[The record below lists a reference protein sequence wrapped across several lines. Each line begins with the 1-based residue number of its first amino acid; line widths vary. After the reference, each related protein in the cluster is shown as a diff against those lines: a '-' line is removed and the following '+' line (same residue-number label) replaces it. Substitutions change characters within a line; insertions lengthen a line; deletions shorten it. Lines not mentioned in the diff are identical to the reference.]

1 MMKMTYDVVIIG
13 AGLAGF
19 SSALAAI
26 KYNKKAL
33 IVAKGLGNFYSASGY
48 IDFLGY
54 YPANSKQP
62 VPNPKISVKELIDK
76 QPNHPYSLVGEDA
89 INDAFSAF
97 LQATNEMG
105 LPYTGS
111 MDENILMPSAAG
123 ALVPTS
129 LYPKTANRKI
139 TEAKEVIVVGIKEL
153 ADFYPVYA
161 AHNLK
166 RQLKCSIK
174 PVWVTLGLKINREL
188 NSYDIAIAMEKS
200 EIKNSFINQL
210 KSIVS
215 KDSLVV
221 VPAVLGVNAWQ
232 EVISDIEQG
241 LECSVLE
248 FPTLPP
254 SVMGYRL
261 AENLKDYLEFNGVDF
276 IIGHPVTHVNYSQNA
291 CQEIGIT
298 TGSGRV
304 KIINGDNF
312 ILATGGILSEGLF
325 VYPHEIKETVFG
337 LPVALVPQTTHEDF
351 FDMEQVAISH
361 AGVLTN
367 TKLQPVKPGTQQVLY
382 ENIFVA
388 GATLAGYDPFIEKSG
403 NGVALASGYKA
414 GLMAVAGREDGY
426 NE

>member
-1 MMKMTYDVVIIG
+1 MTYDVVIIG

-33 IVAKGLGNFYSASGY
+33 IIAKGLGNFYSASGY

-54 YPANSKQP
+54 YPASSKESVSNPKESLKELMTKQP
-62 VPNPKISVKELIDK
+62 Y
-76 QPNHPYSLVGEDA
+76 HPYSLVGEDA
-89 INDAFSAF
+89 IKDAFSAF
-97 LQATNEMG
+97 LQATREMG
-105 LPYTGS
+105 LPYKGS
-111 MDENILMPSAAG
+111 MDENMLMPSASG

-129 LYPKTANRKI
+129 LYPQTAYKKV
-139 TEAKEVIVVGIKEL
+139 TEAKELIVVGIKEL
-153 ADFYPVYA
+153 ADFYPAYA

-166 RQLKCSIK
+166 KQLKGSIK
-174 PVWVTLGLKINREL
+174 PVWVSLGLNIKREL

-200 EIKNSFINQL
+200 EIRNKLISQL
-210 KSIVS
+210 KSVVS

-221 VPAVLGVNAWQ
+221 IPAVLGVNAWQ
-232 EVISDIEQG
+232 EVIGDIEQE
-241 LECSVLE
+241 LKCRVLE

-261 AENLKDYLEFNGVDF
+261 AESLKNYLESKGVDF
-276 IIGHPVTHVNYSQNA
+276 IIGHPVTHVNYSNDI

-304 KIINGDNF
+304 KKIRGASF
-312 ILATGGILSEGLF
+312 ILATGGILSEGLL

-337 LPVALVPQTTHEDF
+337 LPVALADQTTSEDF
-351 FDMEQVAISH
+351 FDMEQIAISH

-367 TKLQPVKPGTQQVLY
+367 KKLQPVRPDTQQVIY

-414 GLMAVAGREDGY
+414 GLMAVAGRDE

>member
-1 MMKMTYDVVIIG
+1 MTYDVVIIG

-19 SSALAAI
+19 SAALAAI
-26 KYNKKAL
+26 KHNKKAL
-33 IVAKGLGNFYSASGY
+33 VVAKGLGNFYSASGF

-54 YPANSKQP
+54 YPANSKKP
-62 VPNPKISVKELIDK
+62 ASRPKDSLKELMDK
-76 QPNHPYSLVGEDA
+76 NPNHPYSVVGEDS
-89 INDAFSAF
+89 IKDAFGAF
-97 LQATNEMG
+97 LQATREMG

-111 MDENILMPSAAG
+111 MDENVLMPSAAG

-129 LYPKTANRKI
+129 LYPETADKKI
-139 TEAKEVIVVGIKEL
+139 TEAKEVIVVGIKEM

-166 RQLKCSIK
+166 KQLKCSIK
-174 PVWVTLGLKINREL
+174 PVWVTLDLNIDREL
-188 NSYDIAIAMEKS
+188 NSYDIALAMEKS
-200 EIKNSFINQL
+200 EIRNRLINQL
-210 KSIVS
+210 ENVVS
-215 KDSLVV
+215 KSSLVV
-221 VPAVLGVNAWQ
+221 IPAVLGVNIWQ
-232 EVISDIEQG
+232 EVIEDIEQR
-241 LECSVLE
+241 LKCRVLE

-261 AENLKDYLEFNGVDF
+261 AENLKNYLELKGVDF
-276 IIGHPVTHVNYSQNA
+276 IIGHPVTHVKYVQNA

-304 KIINGDNF
+304 KHIKGDSF
-312 ILATGGILSEGLF
+312 ILATGGILSEGLL
-325 VYPHEIKETVFG
+325 VYPNVIKETVFG
-337 LPVALVPQTTHEDF
+337 LQVALTPQTTHEDF
-351 FDMEQVAISH
+351 FSMEQTAISH
-361 AGVLTN
+361 AGVMTN
-367 TKLQPVKPGTQQVLY
+367 SKLQPVNPETGMVIY

-414 GLMAVAGREDGY
+414 GLMAVAGRDA